1 MHDRRHLSTHIRLAA
16 DRPQPEIAAL
26 VRRKHQCARI
36 LRQRSPGPTVE
47 LQDPQRCQ
55 MQMAHLAVFAVFA
68 ANYQPSTILYP
79 QKSSVRR
86 LREQPGV
93 GCSAAVFVTK
103 SNNRGNPAAG
113 AVDFSRSLGK
123 MSRMSERVAP
133 ATFFVNIIIT
143 SLF

>member
-1 MHDRRHLSTHIRLAA
+1 
-16 DRPQPEIAAL
+16 
-26 VRRKHQCARI
+26 
-36 LRQRSPGPTVE
+36 
-47 LQDPQRCQ
+47 

-68 ANYQPSTILYP
+68 ANYQPSTIFYP
-79 QKSSVRR
+79 QDSWVRR

-133 ATFFVNIIIT
+133 TTFFVNIIIT